1 MSRAGTVTGIG
12 LVTPLGTTVEG
23 FWKGLCDGPSGLGA
37 PDGRGGPLLDVA
49 GLAPAVEPLD
59 LLPPKGAVSVD
70 RFVLLAVAAADAALA
85 DAGIVVGRD
94 VAPDRVAVIVS
105 SAGGGMATYEEQALG
120 FAARGRVAVSPYLL
134 PGMMMNQAA
143 ARIAIRFG
151 VQGFSTAISSA
162 CAGGG
167 QAVGEALRLLRAGE
181 ADVVLCGGTEAPFA
195 ATTVAGFANAG
206 TLAHG
211 WADPTEASRPFDAR
225 RNGLVLSEGAGMLV
239 LERTAHADARR
250 AAGYAD
256 VLGWGATTDAHH
268 PTMPRPDG
276 AGAAACM
283 RRALADAGLPL
294 AAVGYLNAHATG
306 TRLGDLAEARAV
318 GDVFGAT
325 GPAVSSTKGATGH
338 LLGAAG
344 AVEAAATALTLGRGL
359 LPPTRNLD
367 DPDPGCAL
375 DHVRGEPRPTRVE
388 FAMSNS
394 FAFGGHNV
402 SLVLG
407 LPGTRE
413 GRHAH

>member
-1 MSRAGTVTGIG
+1 MHATITGIG

-23 FWKGLCDGPSGLGA
+23 FWKSLCDGRPALSA
-37 PDGRGGPLLDVA
+37 PDGRGGPLLEVA
-49 GLAPAVEPLD
+49 GLAPPIAPLD

-70 RFVLLAVAAADAALA
+70 RFVLLAVAAAESALA

-94 VAPDRVAVIVS
+94 VDPERVAVIVS

-120 FAARGRVAVSPYLL
+120 FDARGRVAVSPYLL

-151 VQGFSTAISSA
+151 IRGLSTAISSA

-167 QAVGEALRLLRAGE
+167 QAVGEALRLLRADE
-181 ADVVLCGGTEAPFA
+181 ADVVVCGGTEAPFA
-195 ATTVAGFANAG
+195 STTVAGFANAG

-211 WADPTEASRPFDAR
+211 WADPAEASRPFDAR

-239 LERTAHADARR
+239 LERAAHADSRW

-283 RRALADAGLPL
+283 RRALADAGVP
-294 AAVGYLNAHATG
+294 AGAVGYLNAHATG

-318 GDVFGAT
+318 RDVFPGP
-325 GPAVSSTKGATGH
+325 GPAVSSTKGVTGH

-344 AVEAAATALTLGRGL
+344 AVEAAATALALGTGT
-359 LPPTRNLD
+359 LPPTANLD

-375 DHVRGEPRPTRVE
+375 DHVRGAARTAAVGY
-388 FAMSNS
+388 ALSNS

-402 SLVLG
+402 SVVLG
-407 LPGTRE
+407 RPGTRKV
-413 GRHAH
+413 RSAD